1 MEEEIKTTIEQ
12 ELMPTQASS
21 LALNTDALNQE
32 SATIINKLIAEQDVQ
47 KTKDLTY
54 LFNINQNKKTMVRQN
69 KLNELQDILVD
80 EAIDRFSSRP
90 AEISNQELMTGLKTV
105 QDMIEKSQKAV
116 NGVTEATPIIT
127 INQQN
132 NEINVAGE
140 DSDKKKLTKESRDRV
155 KQAMA
160 AIMASLGQP
169 TTKLEQP
176 IEAEVIDENTLGE
189 DDNG

>member
-1 MEEEIKTTIEQ
+1 
-12 ELMPTQASS
+12 
-21 LALNTDALNQE
+21 
-32 SATIINKLIAEQDVQ
+32 
-47 KTKDLTY
+47 
-54 LFNINQNKKTMVRQN
+54 MVRQN

-116 NGVTEATPIIT
+116 NGVTESTPIIT

-140 DSDKKKLTKESRDRV
+140 DGDKKKLTKESRDRV

>member
-116 NGVTEATPIIT
+116 NGVTESTPIIT

>member
-1 MEEEIKTTIEQ
+1 MEEEIKTNIEQ

-116 NGVTEATPIIT
+116 NGVTESTPIIT

-169 TTKLEQP
+169 TPKLEQP

>member
-12 ELMPTQASS
+12 ELLPTQASS

-32 SATIINKLIAEQDVQ
+32 STTLINKLIAEQDVQ

-116 NGVTEATPIIT
+116 NGVTESTPIIT

>member
-12 ELMPTQASS
+12 ELMPIQASS

-116 NGVTEATPIIT
+116 NGVTESTPIIT

>member
-1 MEEEIKTTIEQ
+1 MEEEIKTAIEQ

-32 SATIINKLIAEQDVQ
+32 SAALINQLIAEQDVQ

-54 LFNINQNKKTMVRQN
+54 LFNMNQNKKTMVRQN

-105 QDMIEKSQKAV
+105 QDMIEKSQKSV

-132 NEINVAGE
+132 NEINVSAE
-140 DSDKKKLTKESRDRV
+140 DTKKKLTKESRDKV

-169 TTKLEQP
+169 TAKQEQP
-176 IEAEVIDENTLGE
+176 LEAEVIDENTLGE